1 MQTFR
6 SDADYYKTTLS
17 KCLCR
22 TSPREYIVQEDCPR
36 VSILPGLDEGKS
48 RSRSCQ
54 RTAQGAP
61 QRLLLCG
68 IVGRESLYRTTV
80 MGTLT
85 HTGWSKATWSGP
97 RRFRYKTS
105 RDLLKLSIFV
115 VNGARTCIC
124 RDIRKYV
131 HGRGSYMPPPSPGPN
146 RVNQILL
153 KYSLSHL
160 LHSYLIP
167 RWLQKLHK

>member
-54 RTAQGAP
+54 RTAHGAP

-105 RDLLKLSIFV
+105 PDLLKLSIFV
-115 VNGARTCIC
+115 VNSEAWVCWLLMYCLWFSVFLVWFGLGFQFVLEMTCLGIS
-124 RDIRKYV
+124 KA
-131 HGRGSYMPPPSPGPN
+131 SPPHN
-146 RVNQILL
+146 TV
-153 KYSLSHL
+153 
-160 LHSYLIP
+160 
-167 RWLQKLHK
+167 

>member
-6 SDADYYKTTLS
+6 SDADYNKTTLS
-17 KCLCR
+17 KCLCL

-85 HTGWSKATWSGP
+85 HTLGDPKPPDQG
-97 RRFRYKTS
+97 
-105 RDLLKLSIFV
+105 
-115 VNGARTCIC
+115 
-124 RDIRKYV
+124 
-131 HGRGSYMPPPSPGPN
+131 HGDSDT
-146 RVNQILL
+146 
-153 KYSLSHL
+153 KHL
-160 LHSYLIP
+160 EIY
-167 RWLQKLHK
+167 

>member
-1 MQTFR
+1 MTAVTEWKCLQTFR
-6 SDADYYKTTLS
+6 SDADYNKTTLS
-17 KCLCR
+17 KCLCL
-22 TSPREYIVQEDCPR
+22 TSPREYIVHEDCPR

-115 VNGARTCIC
+115 VNSEAWFCWLLMCMNVSYQTFNFTHETKMSISIC
-124 RDIRKYV
+124 W
-131 HGRGSYMPPPSPGPN
+131 N
-146 RVNQILL
+146 CF
-153 KYSLSHL
+153 
-160 LHSYLIP
+160 
-167 RWLQKLHK
+167 